1 MIQRKQ
7 SLFLF
12 LSGIFS
18 CIFAINADYM
28 YDLIVDWL
36 SNPAN
41 GDAIA
46 MFAFFASAFL
56 SFLTI
61 MLFKNRKLQLTLGW
75 LNIVLNLL
83 ILGFL
88 LYYLLILPGE
98 NFSEKGIWVFVPIIP
113 IVLLL
118 LANRFIKKDEK
129 LVKSIDRFR

>member
-7 SLFLF
+7 SIFLF

-18 CIFAINADYM
+18 SIFAINADRM

-46 MFAFFASAFL
+46 MFAFFFSAFL

-61 MLFKNRKLQLTLGW
+61 MLFKNRKLQIKLGW
-75 LNIVLNLL
+75 LNILLNIL

-98 NFSEKGIWVFVPIIP
+98 SFSEKGILIFVPIIP
-113 IVLLL
+113 IVLSFV
-118 LANRFIKKDEK
+118 ANHFIKKDEK